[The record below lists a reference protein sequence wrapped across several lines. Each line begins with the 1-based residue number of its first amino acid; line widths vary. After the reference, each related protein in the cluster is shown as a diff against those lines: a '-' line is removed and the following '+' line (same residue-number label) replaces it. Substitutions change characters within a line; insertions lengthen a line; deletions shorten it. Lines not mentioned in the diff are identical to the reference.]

1 MDDNKHAIDNAR
13 AWLSTIREMVAALK
27 EAEETEKPVR
37 VTIHCAKDEDLDAD
51 EIHQRIEES
60 VLAVR
65 IRSGWYAPGETPT
78 PDEFEILLSTG
89 GPALRIVGELDE
101 YCQANNA
108 RLEWQDWGTPWTRFA
123 IYDDGVTIQEASA
136 AESDVLTFA
145 QCFYFG
151 E

>member
-13 AWLSTIREMVAALK
+13 AWLGTIREMVEALK

-37 VTIHCAKDEDLDAD
+37 VTLQGEDLDAD
-51 EIHQRIEES
+51 EIRELIEES
-60 VLAVR
+60 VLSVEVR
-65 IRSGWYAPGETPT
+65 AGWYSPT
-78 PDEFEILLSTG
+78 GDQLDNRPEEFMILLTCG
-89 GPALRIVGELDE
+89 GPALRIVGELDDH
-101 YCQANNA
+101 CQPNNA